1 MATATGTTTFATTTK
16 VVDVRTLLAEVDDLP
31 SIPETLIRILK
42 VIDDPGSGPADLTRV
57 VRMDAPVM
65 AKILRLANSPYYS
78 SRGDLADINR
88 CVAVLG
94 YRTVRQVAI
103 CITVAS
109 SLMNAMENAGGQL
122 DYRELWRHSV
132 VTGAVSRHLARLIGY
147 PDPEEAFTAGL
158 LHDLGKFVLEVYAPQ
173 AYGRLIADRHARGLT
188 LPQIER
194 ETFGFDHAD
203 LGAAF
208 AESWRFPPV
217 LVHAFGGHHQPVIGR
232 ATTREAKVTAVVA
245 LADYV
250 ANTIDTPRSDLGFD
264 ADAADP
270 EGLHAAAGLSVETVT
285 GERDA
290 IREDIARAAAFL
302 NL

>member
-1 MATATGTTTFATTTK
+1 MATTPGTTAFATATHP
-16 VVDVRTLLAEVDDLP
+16 VDVRQMLAEVDDLP
-31 SIPETLIRILK
+31 SIPETLIRILR
-42 VIDDPGSGPADLTRV
+42 VLDDPASGPADLTRV

-65 AKILRLANSPYYS
+65 AKVLRLANSPYYS
-78 SRGDLADINR
+78 SRADLSDINR

-109 SLMNAMENAGGQL
+109 SLMSALENAGGQM

-132 VTGAVSRHLARLIGY
+132 VTGAVSRHLARLVGY

-173 AYGRLIADRHARGLT
+173 AYGKLIADRHARGLT
-188 LPQIER
+188 LTQIER
-194 ETFGFDHAD
+194 ETFGFDHAE

-208 AESWRFPPV
+208 AESWRFPPL
-217 LVHAFGGHHQPVIGR
+217 LVQAFGEHHQAMIGR
-232 ATTREAKVTAVVA
+232 ASTREARVTAIVA
-245 LADYV
+245 LADLV
-250 ANTIDTPRSDLGFD
+250 ANTVDPPRGDLGFD
-264 ADAADP
+264 PAAADP
-270 EGLHAAAGLSVETVT
+270 ARLHAAAGLDPETVT
-285 GERDA
+285 AEYAA

-302 NL
+302 SL

>member
-1 MATATGTTTFATTTK
+1 MSTVGDTMILKDPARP
-16 VVDVRTLLAEVDDLP
+16 VDLQALLAEVDDLP

-42 VIDDPGSGPADLTRV
+42 VLDDPASGPADLTRV

-103 CITVAS
+103 CITVAT
-109 SLMNAMENAGGQL
+109 SLINSVEKAGGQL

-132 VTGAVSRHLARLIGY
+132 VTGAIAKHLARMTGY

-158 LHDLGKFVLEVYAPQ
+158 LHDMGKFVLEVYAPQ
-173 AYGRLIADRHARGLT
+173 VYARVVADRLARGCPLST
-188 LPQIER
+188 VEV
-194 ETFGFDHAD
+194 ETFGFDHAA

-217 LVHAFGGHHQPVIGR
+217 LVRAFAEHHCVIVGR
-232 ATTREAKVTAVVA
+232 ARARHEQAAALVA
-245 LADYV
+245 LADYL
-250 ANTIDTPRSDLGFD
+250 ANTFEPARSDLGFD
-264 ADAADP
+264 PAVVDAAR
-270 EGLHAAAGLSVETVT
+270 LHDTAGVPVELV
-285 GERDA
+285 EANRDA
-290 IREDIARAAAFL
+290 IGDAVEKAGAFL
-302 NL
+302 HL

>member
-1 MATATGTTTFATTTK
+1 MSNANGTMILIDPSRP
-16 VVDVRTLLAEVDDLP
+16 VDMQAMLAEVNDLP

-42 VIDDPGSGPADLTRV
+42 VLDDPASGPADLTRV

-103 CITVAS
+103 CITVAT
-109 SLMNAMENAGGQL
+109 SLITSVEKAGGQL

-132 VTGAVSRHLARLIGY
+132 VTGAIAKHLARMTGY

-158 LHDLGKFVLEVYAPQ
+158 LHDMGKFVLEVHAPQ
-173 AYGRLIADRHARGLT
+173 IYTRVVAERHRRGGSLSD
-188 LPQIER
+188 LER
-194 ETFGFDHAD
+194 ETFGFDHAS

-208 AESWRFPPV
+208 AESWRFPPL
-217 LVHAFGGHHQPVIGR
+217 LVRAFADHHCEIVGR
-232 ATTREAKVTAVVA
+232 ARARHEQAAALVS
-245 LADYV
+245 LADYL
-250 ANTIDTPRSDLGFD
+250 ANTFEPARSDLGFD
-264 ADAADP
+264 PTVVDVAR
-270 EGLHAAAGLSVETVT
+270 LHDTAGVPVELV
-285 GERDA
+285 EANRDA
-290 IREDIARAAAFL
+290 IGDAVDKAGAFL
-302 NL
+302 QL

>member
-1 MATATGTTTFATTTK
+1 MATATGTTMHATATHP
-16 VVDVRTLLAEVDDLP
+16 VDLRQMLAEVDDLP

-42 VIDDPGSGPADLTRV
+42 VLDDPASGPADLTRV

-65 AKILRLANSPYYS
+65 TKVLRLANSPYYS
-78 SRGDLADINR
+78 SRADLADINR

-109 SLMNAMENAGGQL
+109 SLMSAVENAGGRL

-132 VTGAVSRHLARLIGY
+132 VTGAISRHLARLVGY

-173 AYGRLIADRHARGLT
+173 MYGRLIADRHARSLSLT
-188 LPQIER
+188 EMER
-194 ETFGFDHAD
+194 ATFGFDHAE

-208 AESWRFPPV
+208 AESWRFPPI
-217 LVHAFGGHHQPVIGR
+217 LVQAFGEHHTAMIGR
-232 ATTREAKVTAVVA
+232 ATTRDAMATAIVG
-245 LADYV
+245 LADLV
-250 ANTIDTPRSDLGFD
+250 ANTIDPPRGDLGFD
-264 ADAADP
+264 ADASDAAR
-270 EGLHAAAGLSVETVT
+270 LHAATGLTPEEVT
-285 GERDA
+285 AEHDA

-302 NL
+302 SI

>member
-173 AYGRLIADRHARGLT
+173 AYGRLIADRHERGLT

-250 ANTIDTPRSDLGFD
+250 AKTIDTPRSDLGCD